1 MPDTDKPRFGVVRL
15 RKEELVCKLAED
27 ILRQSGDHPKE
38 VELLLVDVSKEGQ
51 RASQKVDYR
60 VRALVWEL
68 HKAPQC
74 VFVMLLKSSS
84 IRTGQVDAAKT
95 RKQYRESMDILY
107 SQGGSWVGI
116 VPSSNITI
124 NFNANLK
131 CCIGFKTFLCITGP
145 LEK

>member
-27 ILRQSGDHPKE
+27 ILRYSGDHSTE

-60 VRALVWEL
+60 VRALDWEL
-68 HKAPQC
+68 HEAPQC

-84 IRTGQVDAAKT
+84 IRTG
-95 RKQYRESMDILY
+95 
-107 SQGGSWVGI
+107 
-116 VPSSNITI
+116 
-124 NFNANLK
+124 
-131 CCIGFKTFLCITGP
+131 
-145 LEK
+145 